1 MKRKVLFFADGLYGG
16 GAEKVL
22 QTLLHY
28 LNRDKF
34 DITLYS
40 IKQEELNEKY
50 PKDIDYH
57 YVFASCTSSD
67 SLWKKLWIRCLNK
80 IKLLVYYCLSP
91 KWFYRLFIK
100 GKYDTEVAFIE
111 GYATRIV
118 SGSTNPKSKK
128 IAWVHTDLEKNHWTS
143 VAFQTSKEE
152 IKTYRCYDKI
162 ICVSKS
168 VENVIKRMFP
178 LCKEYAYIYNP
189 VDIKTI
195 RDLAGKKN
203 IEGKN
208 SQKIITFVTC
218 GRLVPQ
224 KGYTRLL
231 KVILDL
237 KKEGYEHNLKLII
250 IGDGPEKKIIE
261 SYIYQNNLSDNIE
274 LTGYADNPYFI
285 MKKADCFICSSVAEG
300 FSLVILEAMI
310 LGLPIISTN
319 CSGPNEIL
327 GNSEYGLLV
336 DNSEEGLYDGIKKIL
351 TDESVIN
358 IYKEKS
364 LIRCN
369 DFNLYNTIHKIEE
382 VL

>member
-128 IAWVHTDLEKNHWTS
+128 IAWVHIDLEQNHWTKIAYQS
-143 VAFQTSKEE
+143 SSEE
-152 IKTYRCYDKI
+152 QKVYKFYDKI
-162 ICVSKS
+162 IGVSKS
-168 VENVIKRMFP
+168 VENVTRKMFP
-178 LCKEYAYIYNP
+178 SCKEYTYIYNP
-189 VDIKTI
+189 VDANAIRILAETNIK
-195 RDLAGKKN
+195 KKN
-203 IEGKN
+203 NRKK
-208 SQKIITFVTC
+208 SLTFVTC

-224 KGYTRLL
+224 KGYIRLL
-231 KVILDL
+231 KIMLCL
-237 KKEGYEHNLKLII
+237 KDEGFSENFKLII
-250 IGDGPEKKIIE
+250 IGDGEEKEILK
-261 SYIYQNNLSDNIE
+261 SFIYQNNLSENIE
-274 LTGYADNPYFI
+274 LTGYKDNPYTI
-285 MKKADCFICSSVAEG
+285 MKEADCFICSSVAEG

-310 LGLPIISTN
+310 LGLAVISTN
-319 CSGPNEIL
+319 CSGPNELL

-336 DNSEEGLYDGIKKIL
+336 ENSDKGLYDGIKRVL
-351 TDESVIN
+351 TDKSIIN
-358 IYKEKS
+358 EYKEKS
-364 LIRCN
+364 LIRCK
-369 DFNLYNTIHKIEE
+369 DFNLYNIIQKIEE
-382 VL
+382 AL